1 MSKRTNQPAT
11 VEIDASYE
19 SHVNS
24 LDTVTGHIS
33 DFAIEPHRPQRPQ
46 QPVTWVPEQRPQQ
59 APTVT
64 AYPMPTDQRVEI
76 NPAGNIQ
83 QVVEYTVTPGARA
96 DALIKRLIAWSIPLS
111 VLTGMAMYVFT
122 LYPTTLATLAIF
134 ALWMA
139 VALTETLIVFLV
151 LSILDYR
158 ETPAA
163 QNRLAM
169 NKTIRLMAVE
179 QGARLIA
186 THGRENYE
194 NAVKT
199 IRRAGF

>member
-11 VEIDASYE
+11 VEIDATYE

-24 LDTVTGHIS
+24 LAHVQGHTS
-33 DFAIEPHRPQRPQ
+33 DFAIEPSRPQRPQ
-46 QPVTWVPEQRPQQ
+46 QPKTWVPETRER
-59 APTVT
+59 PTVT
-64 AYPMPTDQRVEI
+64 AYPMPEEQTVTI
-76 NPAGNIQ
+76 NPAANIQ
-83 QVVEYTVTPGARA
+83 QVAEYTVTPGGRA

-111 VLTGMAMYVFT
+111 ILTGMAMYVFT

-139 VALTETLIVFLV
+139 VALTETLVVFVV

-163 QNRLAM
+163 QNRNAM
-169 NKTIRLMAVE
+169 NKTIKLMAIE
-179 QGARLIA
+179 QGTRLIA
-186 THGRENYE
+186 THGVENYE